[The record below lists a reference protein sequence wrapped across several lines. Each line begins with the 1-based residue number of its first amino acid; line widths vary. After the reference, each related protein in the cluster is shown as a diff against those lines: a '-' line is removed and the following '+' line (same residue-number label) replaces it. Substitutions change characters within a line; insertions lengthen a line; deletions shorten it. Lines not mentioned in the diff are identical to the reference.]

1 MTGIRIILI
10 KFADKNQT
18 RDEKYQNPTHDP
30 SEYDGV
36 KHTCPDA
43 CKGVS
48 KELADHRKV
57 NISNVVYDLTFN
69 IPSNLSHKVTGTAII
84 SFELKEQEDLILDF
98 QGEFNGTAHVYYGKK
113 NKRRSFEALYE
124 DEHIIIPMKQLQAG
138 KNKIEI

>member
-43 CKGVS
+43 FKRCVQGTCGPS
-48 KELADHRKV
+48 K
-57 NISNVVYDLTFN
+57 S
-69 IPSNLSHKVTGTAII
+69 
-84 SFELKEQEDLILDF
+84 
-98 QGEFNGTAHVYYGKK
+98 
-113 NKRRSFEALYE
+113 
-124 DEHIIIPMKQLQAG
+124 
-138 KNKIEI
+138 